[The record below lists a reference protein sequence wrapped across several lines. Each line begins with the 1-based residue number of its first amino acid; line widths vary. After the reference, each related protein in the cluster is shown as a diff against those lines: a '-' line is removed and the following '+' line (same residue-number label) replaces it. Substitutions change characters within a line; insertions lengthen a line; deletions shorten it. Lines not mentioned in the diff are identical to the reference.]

1 MATAFFLFSLR
12 VKSPQLNVQKR
23 TLDNGLT
30 LLILEKHDIPVVSS
44 TIWYQVG
51 SAYETQGQTGI
62 SHFLEHLLFKGTPRY
77 GKGAIDT
84 LTAANGGYNNAGT
97 IFDYTMYY
105 FNFSSDRWELALELE
120 ADRMRNCL
128 FDIQE
133 FEAERKV
140 VLEEF
145 KQQQDSPWG
154 ELAIE
159 VEKTMFPDRHPYQH
173 PVIGWQEDLQRITRE
188 EVLEYY
194 RNYYAP
200 NNATIVVVGDVNV
213 EDVVERVAQHFV
225 HIPPNPALPELQAKL
240 LKQKEEQRVTI
251 YQESHLKRLQIGY
264 HGVALADDDC
274 YALDVLDQILS
285 HGKTSRLYQRLVE
298 KEQVVNFIDSYNHPR
313 RFPGVFYLFAALS
326 PGVGSDVV
334 EKMIDEELHRV
345 QHESIS
351 DQELLKAHNVIAAD
365 FMFEKETA
373 SGLAHALGEY
383 EVTHRYEY
391 IHDYAERIEEVSAED
406 VRRVAQK
413 YLKKKY
419 RTVGWALPK
428 DPKLEQIELAEE
440 ETLIPPPASDMVFHK
455 PSATSLYTGRHPLPG
470 TPLLK
475 TPGVFSNESHH
486 FKHHRW
492 VLDNGLTILFLEQH
506 SLPILSIDA
515 FVEAGQ
521 RYESDAQA
529 GVAVLTGQL
538 LDEGTYSRTGFDIA
552 NAIESVGGSLETQSQ
567 GASVHVLSKDAIL
580 AMELLS
586 DILRHPKFETEQLE
600 KKRARI
606 LASIEGDDDNPSLVA
621 YNLFREMVYGPHPY
635 HRPRKGYKESVTKL
649 SRDDVC
655 RYYQNFFR
663 PNNTILAIVG
673 DAEPEQIFE
682 NVRRF
687 FGGWK
692 YQELPSLPELHIPKP
707 EGCIRQHIEREKEQ
721 VHIYLGH
728 LGITRNN
735 PDFYRLFTMDHILG
749 VGAGFTDRISK
760 SLRDEQGLAYTV
772 SANISFSA
780 EKEPGIFMAYIGTSP
795 QNVEQAIE
803 GFLQEIRRIRDEA
816 VTEDELNLVKNY
828 ISGSYVF
835 NFETGS
841 QLARYLANIERYQL
855 GDDFIWD
862 FPNIIQEITIED
874 IQEAARKYLDS
885 DNYYIASVGKAQ
897 ETR

>member
-1 MATAFFLFSLR
+1 MVIASFLFFLR
-12 VKSPQLNVQKR
+12 VKSPQLDIQKR
-23 TLDNGLT
+23 VLDNGLT

-44 TIWYQVG
+44 TIWYHVG
-51 SAYETQGQTGI
+51 SVNETKGQTGI
-62 SHFLEHLLFKGTPRY
+62 SHFLEHLLFKGTPKY
-77 GKGAIDT
+77 GKGAIDS

-128 FDIQE
+128 FDPQE

-145 KQQQDSPWG
+145 KQQKDSPWG
-154 ELAIE
+154 DLAIE
-159 VEKTMFPDRHPYQH
+159 VEKAMYPGHPYQH
-173 PVIGWQEDLQRITRE
+173 PVIGWQEDLERITPK
-188 EVLEYY
+188 EVQEYY
-194 RNYYAP
+194 RSYYVP
-200 NNATIVVVGDVNV
+200 NNATLVVVGDVSADIV
-213 EDVVERVAQHFV
+213 TDRVAQHFAD
-225 HIPPNPALPELQAKL
+225 IPANLKLPELHAELQE
-240 LKQKEEQRVTI
+240 QHEEQRMTI

-264 HGVALADDDC
+264 RGVTLANDDC

-298 KEQVVNFIDSYNHPR
+298 EEQVVNFIDSYNHPR
-313 RFPGVFYLFAALS
+313 RLPGVFYLFAALR
-326 PGVGSDVV
+326 PGVESDVV
-334 EKMIDEELHRV
+334 ERMIDEELYRI

-351 DQELLKAHNVIAAD
+351 EQELQKARNVITAD
-365 FMFEKETA
+365 FIFEKETA

-383 EVTHRYEY
+383 EVLHRHEY
-391 IHDYAERIEEVSAED
+391 IHDYAERIEDVSAED
-406 VRRVAQK
+406 VQRVARE
-413 YLKKKY
+413 YLKKEH

-428 DPKLEQIELAEE
+428 DPASEQSDEADE

-455 PSATSLYTGRHPLPG
+455 PSANSLYTARHE
-470 TPLLK
+470 TFK
-475 TPGVFSNESHH
+475 TPISKAPNVFSNESHH

-492 VLDNGLTILFLEQH
+492 VLDNGLTVLFLEQR

-521 RYESDAQA
+521 RYEDDAQA

-538 LDEGTYSRTGFDIA
+538 LDEGTQSRSGFEIA
-552 NAIESVGGSLETQSQ
+552 NAIESVGGSLDTQSQ
-567 GASVHVLSKDAIL
+567 GASVQVLSKDTLL
-580 AMELLS
+580 AMDLLS
-586 DILRHPKFETEQLE
+586 DILRFPTFDATQLE

-606 LASIEGDDDNPSLVA
+606 LSSIEGDDDNPSLIA

-635 HRPRKGYKESVTKL
+635 HRPRKGYKESVSAL
-649 SRDDVC
+649 SRDDIR

-673 DAEPEQIFE
+673 DAEPEQMFE
-682 NVRRF
+682 YVQRF
-687 FGGWK
+687 FGGWE
-692 YQELPSLPELHIPKP
+692 YAELPSLPDLRIPKP
-707 EGCIRQHIEREKEQ
+707 EGCVRRHIEREKEQ

-728 LGITRNN
+728 LGVTRNN

-780 EKEPGIFMAYIGTSP
+780 EKEPGTFTAYIGTSP
-795 QNVEQAIE
+795 ENVEQAIE
-803 GFLQEIRRIRDEA
+803 GFLQEIRRIRDDA
-816 VTEDELNLVKNY
+816 VTEEELELVKNY

-841 QLARYLANIERYQL
+841 QLARYLVNIERYQL

-862 FPNIIQEITIED
+862 FPNIIQDVTIEE
-874 IQEAARKYLDS
+874 IQEVSRKYLDP
-885 DNYYIASVGKAQ
+885 DNYYISGVGKG
-897 ETR
+897 